1 METHIDSWDGG
12 LGIHLPIAMAETLGF
27 SRGTLIDISAADGG
41 IFLRPMKDPLE
52 TMKEMVADVDIEA
65 MCANIT
71 PENSHPETYW
81 GAAVGNEIIE
91 DDWS

>member
-1 METHIDSWDGG
+1 METHIDSLDGG
-12 LGIHLPIAMAETLGF
+12 LGIHLHIAMAETLGF

-65 MCANIT
+65 MCAAIT
-71 PENSHPETYW
+71 DENRPSPEDFDF
-81 GAAVGNEIIE
+81 GAPIGKEI
-91 DDWS
+91 W